1 VRPLQNES
9 DWWLYGYRVD
19 EVELPPLN
27 WQKPTDGSEFSSSM
41 KGCNMFRRN
50 IQAAAIPNP
59 IIGYVAP
66 RPDTGDQMSLKQ
78 GAKKRLV
85 HDRPKMKSR
94 PKRLLRRHVARMIRK
109 LFHPLQGSDVLTFEE
124 WLEQSNYPE
133 WRKKQLRECMSALEQ
148 GKVQEHKIWEA
159 KMFAKDEFYL
169 EYKYHRTINARSDY
183 IKCIIGRFAA
193 SIEHQVF
200 KHPAFIK
207 KVPRSEWPEY
217 ITGRCSG
224 RQHGYASDYSSFEAS
239 FVEEVMK
246 CCEMQLYTYML
257 KNVWTQEVN
266 QRFKMLAGWNNITAK
281 AFFVKLLARRLS
293 GEMVTS
299 LGNGFSNLMVNT
311 FVLKQKGCRNVS
323 CVVEGDDG
331 LFMFDG
337 PMPTP
342 KDFEDLGFVIKLTP
356 VQTLSDASFCGV
368 VFDPEDRAALADPYK
383 TLATCSWVEA
393 KYGESSKK
401 NRQLLA
407 HVKGL
412 SLLAQYPG
420 CPVLQSVALWML
432 RVNGFQPS
440 QRDAVLSYAYA
451 NSRDWWQR
459 EVLRQVRKS
468 PFVPKRV
475 GQGSRSVIER
485 VYGMSV
491 SKQVELEALF
501 DSATGSV
508 DLSTVDG
515 LPELYKQHWRR
526 YTVKRHANAFDKMY
540 PFHIRPDR
548 EIEGEDRWRH
558 HVPALGGYV
567 RD

>member
-1 VRPLQNES
+1 MRPLS
-9 DWWLYGYRVD
+9 DSPDWWLYGYRVD
-19 EVELPPLN
+19 EVKLSPLN

-41 KGCNMFRRN
+41 KGVNMFRRN
-50 IQAAAIPNP
+50 IQAATIPHP
-59 IIGYVAP
+59 ILGYVAP
-66 RPDTGDQMSLKQ
+66 RPDTGDQVSLKQ

-85 HDRPKMKSR
+85 HERPALNNKFRRRLKRYVARRLPKMFK
-94 PKRLLRRHVARMIRK
+94 
-109 LFHPLQGSDVLTFEE
+109 PLQGTDVLTFEE

-133 WRKKQLRECMSALEQ
+133 WRKQQLRECDQALAA
-148 GKVQEHKIWEA
+148 GIVPEHKIWEA

-193 SIEHQVF
+193 SVEKKVF
-200 KHPAFIK
+200 KHPSFIK
-207 KVPRSEWPEY
+207 KVPRAEWPTY
-217 ITGRCSG
+217 ITDRCSG
-224 RQHGYASDYSSFEAS
+224 REHGYASDYSSFEAS
-239 FVEEVMK
+239 FTREIMEA
-246 CCEMQLYTYML
+246 CEMQLYVHML
-257 KNVWTQEVN
+257 QYVWSREVCH
-266 QRFKMLAGWNNITAK
+266 RFRALAGWNTITAK
-281 AFFVKLLARRLS
+281 SFFVKLLARRLS

-299 LGNGFSNLMVNT
+299 LGNGFSNLMVNS
-311 FVLKQKGCRNVS
+311 FVLKEKGCRNVE

-337 PMPTP
+337 PMPTEQ
-342 KDFEDLGFVIKLTP
+342 DFLDLGFVIKLTP
-356 VQTLSDASFCGV
+356 VRSLSEASFCGV
-368 VFDPEDRAALADPYK
+368 VFDPDDRDALADPYK
-383 TLATCSWVEA
+383 TLATCSWVDRQ
-393 KYGESSKK
+393 YGESSKK
-401 NRQLLA
+401 KRQILA

-432 RVNGFQPS
+432 RVNDYKPN
-440 QRDAVLSYAYA
+440 QRDAVLAYAYA

-548 EIEGEDRWRH
+548 EIEGEDRWKH
-558 HVPALGGYV
+558 HVPTLGGYV